1 MSATD
6 SNIPSDSDA
15 HVGCPSVSGSASSEF
30 DGMSES
36 DIDAWR
42 LTGVKPAPQEQRQ
55 CVMCKEMG
63 HYYYECNN
71 GEFFRSIGPMRG
83 MPTKKG

>member
-1 MSATD
+1 
-6 SNIPSDSDA
+6 
-15 HVGCPSVSGSASSEF
+15 
-30 DGMSES
+30 MSEA

-42 LTGVKPAPQEQRQ
+42 LTGVKPAPPEQRQ

-71 GEFFRSIGPMRG
+71 GEFFRSLGDYFGLNI
-83 MPTKKG
+83 

>member
-6 SNIPSDSDA
+6 TNPITDSDA
-15 HVGCPSVSGSASSEF
+15 HVGCPSVSGSASSEYE
-30 DGMSES
+30 GMSEA
-36 DIDAWR
+36 DIDAWH
-42 LTGVKPAPQEQRQ
+42 LTGVKPVPPEQRQ

-71 GEFFRSIGPMRG
+71 GEFYRSLGNYFGLNI
-83 MPTKKG
+83 